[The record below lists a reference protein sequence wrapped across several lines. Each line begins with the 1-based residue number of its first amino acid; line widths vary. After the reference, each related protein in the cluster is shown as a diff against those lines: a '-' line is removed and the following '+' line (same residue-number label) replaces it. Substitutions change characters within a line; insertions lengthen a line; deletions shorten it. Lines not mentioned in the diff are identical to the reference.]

1 MTSTLS
7 RRVFLGATAVAAL
20 SLAARPAFAQP
31 RQIKMTMN
39 LSCGRIGV
47 SAGQEEAIAL
57 AKSYGFQSIDPDA
70 GYLAKLDDDALAAL
84 RDRMKQD
91 GIVWAAGGAPVD
103 FRNDDAKFRE
113 GMKALPAYAKALQRA
128 GVDRTGTWLMFGSD
142 ELTYREYGALMTG
155 RLREMAEVLG
165 DHGLRFGLEYVGT
178 WSAWSSV
185 QHPWVHTMAETIELI
200 EDIGLP
206 NVGLV
211 LDSWHWYHAQE
222 TADDIKALKNEQV
235 VVVDL
240 NDGTEGLDR
249 KAMQDTTRELP
260 AATGV
265 IDVGAFLTALADIGF
280 DGPVRAE
287 PFSAALNAMD
297 NDEAVAATAVAMQK
311 AFAQIK
317 MSE

>member
-1 MTSTLS
+1 MTSSIS
-7 RRVFLGATAVAAL
+7 RRAFLGTAVAAGVG
-20 SLAARPAFAQP
+20 LAAHSSHAQK
-31 RQIKMTMN
+31 RTIKMTVN

-57 AKSYGFQSIDPDA
+57 AKAYGFQSVDPVA
-70 GYLAKLDDDALAAL
+70 GYLAKLEDSALATL
-84 RDRMKQD
+84 RDRMKAD
-91 GIVWAAGGAPVD
+91 GIVWAAGDAPVN
-103 FRNDDAKFRE
+103 FRNDDAAFRE
-113 GMKALPAYAKALQRA
+113 GMKRLPDVAKALQRA
-128 GVDRTGTWLMFGSD
+128 GVDRVGTWLMFGND
-142 ELTYREYGALMTG
+142 ELTYKQYGSLMTK
-155 RLREMAEVLG
+155 RLREMADVLG

-185 QHPWVHTMAETIELI
+185 KHPWVHTMAETLELI
-200 EDIGLP
+200 EDIGRP

-222 TADDIKALKNEQV
+222 SADDINALKNEQV

-240 NDGTEGLDR
+240 NDGSAGLDR

-297 NDEAVAATAVAMQK
+297 NEDAVAATAAAMKK
-311 AFAQIK
+311 AFAQIAQN
-317 MSE
+317 